1 MAFNGTGTFTRIY
14 NWVNDKANG
23 FKITASR
30 MDGEFD
36 GIATGLS
43 SCITKDGQT
52 TLTGNI
58 PFANFKITGLGTGS
72 ARSDSLNIGQLQDNQ
87 FLYLGTTS
95 GSADA
100 YTLAPSPAITS
111 YATTQQFTVKIH
123 ATNATTTPYLQISA
137 IANPTTTAVIKKL
150 NSSKAEIATEAGDLI
165 ANGIYKFQRNSANDA
180 WIVLNPSKPKDIL
193 ATSTNQG
200 IAFLPKRIILSN
212 NSGDP
217 TNDID
222 NTEGTFLFDDGSG
235 MAVLPAGTGALDIL
249 FGTGNG
255 MLDTSTIANGTY
267 HLFGIYNPTTNVS
280 KLLASAS
287 LASPTM
293 PSGYTKKSRIGSII
307 RSGGAILTFDQFD
320 KTFILTGTK
329 IVDRARSAPPTT
341 ATNQTIT
348 SPAGLATRAI
358 SLIEC
363 FPTSANGETYLII
376 EPTTHTATTPTIS
389 NHTLSVQ
396 HAMGSPISLSTQ
408 IRTRTNTS
416 SQILINANIST
427 SHNLGILA
435 VGWEDYQLNY

>member
-193 ATSTNQG
+193 ATSTNEG

-212 NSGDP
+212 NATDP

-222 NTEGTFLFDDGSG
+222 NTAGTFDFDDGTG
-235 MAVLPAGTGALDIL
+235 RGYLPAGTGALDIL

-267 HLFGIYNPTTNVS
+267 HIFAIYNPTTNVS

-307 RSGGAILTFDQFD
+307 RSGGAILLFKQYD
-320 KTFILTGTK
+320 KYFEFTTPPQDI
-329 IVDRARSAPPTT
+329 SATMSTANRTSYAMTLPVGIKVKGYFESSITT
-341 ATNQTIT
+341 AAAIETVQVKVSNLDATDIAPLTNATFSVGNGSLNAIT
-348 SPAGLATRAI
+348 GGGPAQAI
-358 SLIEC
+358 
-363 FPTSANGETYLII
+363 
-376 EPTTHTATTPTIS
+376 
-389 NHTLSVQ
+389 
-396 HAMGSPISLSTQ
+396 
-408 IRTRTNTS
+408 TNTS
-416 SQILINANIST
+416 SQIGIRG
-427 SHNLGILA
+427 SHARAIK
-435 VGWEDYQLNY
+435 VHTIGWDDYQL